1 MKHIYLVVAII
12 LFLCLLSMPYG
23 CYTLVRFVSM
33 VSFAYIVYDMYRKQ
47 KEGLMVTFIGGS
59 ILFQPFCKIVLGR
72 TLWNVVDVEVAAF
85 LLFVFYKE
93 NYLKK
98 Y

>member
-33 VSFAYIVYDMYRKQ
+33 VSSAYIVYDMYRKQ
-47 KEGLMVTFIGGS
+47 KEGLMVTFIGVS

-85 LLFVFYKE
+85 LL
-93 NYLKK
+93 LSLIHI
-98 Y
+98 